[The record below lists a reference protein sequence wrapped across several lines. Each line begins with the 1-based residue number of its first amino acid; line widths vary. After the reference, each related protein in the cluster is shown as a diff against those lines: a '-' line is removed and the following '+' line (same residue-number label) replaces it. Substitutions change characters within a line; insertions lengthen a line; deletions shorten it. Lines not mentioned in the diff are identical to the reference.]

1 MKELIEK
8 IGIDKIAHF
17 GVGGLLCALMTFVV
31 MLQEGG
37 EIGWWCLA
45 MPTIGS
51 VVVFIVSWVKEKVI
65 DEVFTWKDIWAAM
78 LGCLTVYIAV
88 LTGVLF
94 RLLSN

>member
-1 MKELIEK
+1 MNKLIEK

-17 GVGGLLCALMTFVV
+17 GIGGLICALITFVV

-51 VVVFIVSWVKEKVI
+51 IIVFIVSWMKEKVI
-65 DEVFTWKDIWAAM
+65 DDEFNWYDILAAM
-78 LGCLTVYIAV
+78 IGCITVYIAV
-88 LTGVLF
+88 AIGLVFNT
-94 RLLSN
+94 LSA